1 MKRKAIVEM
10 HSMLREFYNYI
21 ANNTVGFFQGKGEEI
36 RPGERYCLRLDNEDM
51 VRGVDE
57 ALRNRTNVDGIQGH
71 YKYRDVY
78 ETFTIRLSDSVEVV
92 VASKTNGMTDDFL
105 ATLRNAELTDKRFPI
120 LMITHSPI
128 DTITSGTGDLSAN
141 GMPFHAASIIAKVK
155 EEIKNAQ
162 LSPADRILL
171 EYELERKQG
180 DRFSDKSSLYE
191 YSDLLTVLGR
201 GYVQKKDYA
210 AFSLLHDP
218 DSSHWEDEKKLRERL
233 KENHQLFEH
242 IDRVFR
248 HGNIVDTLEKEYESS
263 FITHLTS
270 CKKKGINWYEDYTF
284 ENVKKS
290 HEKNKKKQDNPLY
303 IDEGNIEIYCQSPL
317 EYSFVMDETAF
328 IRSDGESKSK
338 QRKKNILIYN
348 PDQKEEITIALRSNI
363 SLRASAASSVGAN
376 VSVSSKDILIKMKAT
391 GCSFSRTE
399 IKDVNNSITYSIK
412 VCVVNILPEYLEE
425 IQTNFYLDVAKSSVK
440 KANLQTVGIT
450 ERLIINPRKEIEVVE
465 TVTSG
470 NEYICNYNQTLKLEI
485 KEENIDIDTGKLP
498 FKLKIGII
506 EIPLVIKDESIK
518 PVELTGIRAFKLK
531 HTERKSLEYRDGKIV
546 YGTKEFFAK
555 DPFKKYLDW
564 EHKFI
569 QNGWVA
575 AKQTVKGLEELKI
588 NVPANV
594 YDAYQSYLAV
604 FKRSVPS
611 LAYFSDDIKEAALK
625 YINAVKQVLDNIPE
639 GKTLSYDQSNI
650 LFLGTIVQDY
660 DEQIISMSPLHPLN
674 VLYQL
679 TLLDEDAVGEVR
691 DDLVEKLS
699 PLYLLPYIKN
709 EDRVL
714 YHAVEQKHSPEWRIY
729 AQQSNKRYHGA
740 RSYVQK
746 LVCDKIN
753 QYKEHFSFLFGDIGN
768 DQFCINLINMG
779 DCREVLQGLIRY
791 YVRELSKEVVPEDL
805 TSFIVNIYSESEE
818 YNEFSVLSNQR
829 KLREYISTYGKDVE
843 DISEMA
849 TILSSKIRCY
859 YRNSNESAYQYAH
872 LSFYEMTPS
881 ENNGV
886 SRMDTITTGVSLGGV
901 TSGTPSVLNESWYK
915 TGFGTKYATD
925 NELIKMAKQ
934 YNALFRVAFSG
945 SSYEPNSCV
954 FTVIENG
961 TEGQLGKI
969 YDSSNWVVFVD
980 PKVDL
985 SFFQKSKKDDK
996 ELMIIHY
1003 SDQYTS
1009 ASGYDDITVTQKS
1022 GQYEEIIQSQLK
1034 KKGVSANKDN
1044 IDEIISLFN
1053 AINGG
1058 WMLRLLSA
1066 KKLAGAADS
1075 NFSRE
1080 KMSILSA
1087 IKLCMAYYAHSD
1099 IVWIPISLEEMLRV
1113 SGGAGYSQKEGLLSA
1128 KNLGFEKGVTSD
1140 DILMIGI
1147 EGPVDNLKIYMHPVE
1162 VKIGLN
1168 PNAVI
1173 TKAQEQVINT
1183 YAGLWKAL
1191 WPEKGRNSLECKLS
1205 RNFLMQ
1211 LVIVCCE
1218 KMKLYDVYPNE
1229 DWDLVTDKY
1238 REALLNE
1245 KYTFSNLMDEYIGKG
1260 TVVSFKSDVLVKSG
1274 EIKENVCMLE
1284 FPESMG
1290 SAYMV
1295 RTASEIEVDLDLDRK
1310 DLPKRLKY
1318 LYNPESPDITVSED
1332 TIINVNESTEDVVED
1347 VVISADIESVLE
1359 ETDDQVEIETEE
1371 SLEQKKVGIDV
1382 LFGTDVTDGQPL
1394 YWKPNDTNQV
1404 FHTNTGIIGTMG
1416 TGKTQFTKSVI
1427 TQLYRNQEY
1436 NFGGQPLGILIFD
1449 YKGDYN
1455 ESKED
1460 FVKATNATILK
1471 PYHLPFNPLSLTKS
1485 KVFKPLL
1492 PIHTANAFKDTL
1504 SKVYNLGPKQQN
1516 TLFSCITT
1524 AYNRRGIMPGDPS
1537 TWDNTPPTFDMV
1549 YNIYANDEEIKKT
1562 DSLAAAMDK
1571 LYQFQVF
1578 EGDPAKTVS
1587 LFDLLQ
1593 GVVVIDLSG
1602 YDSDIQSLIVAIT
1615 LDLFYSQMQAAGS
1628 SKMDQQYRQ
1637 LTKLILVDE
1646 ADNFMSEGFPAL
1658 KKILKE
1664 GREFGVGT
1672 ILSTQ
1677 FLKHFGSGEDD
1688 YSKYILTWVVHN
1700 VADLKSSDVEFVFKV
1715 EPKSTES
1722 QTLFND
1728 IKSLKKHHSIIK
1740 ISNFQPKYVED
1751 RAFWELYRDLKVD

>member
-1 MKRKAIVEM
+1 M

-21 ANNTVGFFQGKGEEI
+21 ANNTVGFFQGKADNI
-36 RPGERYCLRLDNEDM
+36 RPGERYCLRLDNEEM

-57 ALRNRTNVDGIQGH
+57 ALRNRTNVDGIQGI

-78 ETFTIRLSDSVEVV
+78 ETFTIRLSNDIEVV
-92 VASKTNGMTDDFL
+92 VASKNNGMTDDFL
-105 ATLRNAELTDKRFPI
+105 ATLRNAELTDKHFPI

-141 GMPFHAASIIAKVK
+141 GMPFHASSIITKIK

-162 LSPADRILL
+162 LSSADRILL

-180 DRFSDKSSLYE
+180 DRFSDKSSLFE
-191 YSDLLTVLGR
+191 YSDLLNVLGR

-210 AFSLLHDP
+210 AFSLLYDP

-248 HGNIVDTLEKEYESS
+248 HGNITDTLEKEYDSS
-263 FITHLTS
+263 FINHLTTS
-270 CKKKGINWYEDYTF
+270 KKKGVNWYEDYTF

-290 HEKNKKKQDNPLY
+290 HEKNKKRQDNPLY
-303 IDEGNIEIYCQSPL
+303 IDDNNIEVYCGSPL
-317 EYSFVMDETAF
+317 EYPFVMDQTAF
-328 IRSDGESKSK
+328 IRNDGESKVK

-348 PDQKEEITIALRSNI
+348 PDQKEDITILIRSNI
-363 SLRASAASSVGAN
+363 SIRQSAVSSAGATVN
-376 VSVSSKDILIKMKAT
+376 VSSKDILIKMKAT

-399 IKDVNNSITYSIK
+399 IKDVNNNITYSIK
-412 VCVVNILPEYLEE
+412 VCILNILPEYLED
-425 IQTNFYLDVAKSSVK
+425 IQTNFFLDIGKNNVK
-440 KANLQTVGIT
+440 RANLQTIGVK
-450 ERLIINPRKEIEVVE
+450 ERLVINPRKNDEIYE
-465 TVTSG
+465 TVISG
-470 NEYICNYNQTLKLEI
+470 YEYVCNYNQTLKLEI
-485 KEENIDIDTGKLP
+485 KEENVNVDTGKLD
-498 FKLKIGII
+498 FKLKVGII
-506 EIPLVIKDESIK
+506 EIPIVIKDESIK
-518 PVELTGIRAFKLK
+518 PVEITGIRAFKMK
-531 HTERKSLEYRDGKIV
+531 HVERKSLEYRDGRVI
-546 YGTKEFFAK
+546 YGTKEFFVK

-564 EHKFI
+564 EYKFI
-569 QNGWVA
+569 QNGWMA
-575 AKQTVKGLEELKI
+575 AKQTVEGLEEYEI
-588 NVPANV
+588 SVPV
-594 YDAYQSYLAV
+594 EIYDAYQKYLAV

-611 LAYFSDDIKEAALK
+611 LTYFGEEVKNAALN
-625 YINAVKQVLDNIPE
+625 YISAVEGVLDNIPE
-639 GKTLSYDQSNI
+639 GKTLSYDQSNL
-650 LFLGTIVQDY
+650 LFLGTVIQNY

-679 TLLDEDAVGEVR
+679 TLMAEDAVGEVR

-709 EDRVL
+709 NEKVL

-753 QYKEHFSFLFGDIGN
+753 QYKEHFSFLFEDIGN
-768 DQFCINLINMG
+768 DQFFINLINMG

-791 YVRELSKEVVPEDL
+791 YVKELNKEVVPEDMA
-805 TSFIVNIYSESEE
+805 SFVINIYSESEA

-829 KLREYISTYGKDVE
+829 KLREYISVYGKEVE

-859 YRNSNESAYQYAH
+859 YRNSNEDVYQYSH
-872 LSFYEMTPS
+872 LSFYEMAS
-881 ENNGV
+881 LENNSV
-886 SRMDTITTGVSLGGV
+886 SRMDTITTGVSLDGI
-901 TSGTPSVLNESWYK
+901 TSGIPSVLNESWYK

-945 SSYEPNSCV
+945 SSYEPYSCI
-954 FTVIENG
+954 FTEIENG

-985 SFFQKSKKDDK
+985 SFFQKKKQGDR
-996 ELMIIHY
+996 EVMIIHY

-1022 GQYEEIIQSQLK
+1022 GQYEEIIQSQLQ
-1034 KKGVSANKDN
+1034 KKGVLANKDSIN
-1044 IDEIISLFN
+1044 EIISLFN

-1058 WMLRLLSA
+1058 WMLRLLST
-1066 KKLAGAADS
+1066 KKLTGAADS

-1087 IKLCMAYYAHSD
+1087 IKFCMAYYSHSD

-1147 EGPVDNLKIYMHPVE
+1147 EGPVEELKVYMHPVE

-1173 TKAQEQVINT
+1173 IKAQEQVINT
-1183 YAGLWKAL
+1183 YVGLWKAL
-1191 WPEKGRNSLECKLS
+1191 WPDNDRDFLECKLS

-1218 KMKLYDVYPNE
+1218 KMKLYGVYPNE
-1229 DWDLVTDKY
+1229 DWDLVTNKY

-1245 KYTFSNLMDEYIGKG
+1245 KYIFSNAMDEYIGKG
-1260 TVVSFKSDVLVKSG
+1260 TIISFKADVLIDDG
-1274 EIKENVCMLE
+1274 EIKDDVCILE
-1284 FPESMG
+1284 FPESKG

-1295 RTASEIEVDLDLDRK
+1295 RTASEIEMDLDLDK
-1310 DLPKRLKY
+1310 KELPKRLKD
-1318 LYNPESPDITVSED
+1318 LYHPATAIVPDSAETESNTEEKVESIAEEVAVDTSEIIEPVITDSEG
-1332 TIINVNESTEDVVED
+1332 ESKT
-1347 VVISADIESVLE
+1347 E
-1359 ETDDQVEIETEE
+1359 ETQVENKI
-1371 SLEQKKVGIDV
+1371 GIDV
-1382 LFGTDVTDGQPL
+1382 LFGTDVADGQPL

-1416 TGKTQFTKSVI
+1416 TGKTQFTKSII

-1516 TLFSCITT
+1516 ILFSCITN
-1524 AYNRRGIMPGDPS
+1524 AYSRRGILSGDPS

-1549 YNIYANDEEIKKT
+1549 YNIYANDEDIKKT

-1578 EGDPAKTVS
+1578 EGDPVKTVS

-1637 LTKLILVDE
+1637 LTKMILVDE

-1700 VADLKSSDVEFVFKV
+1700 VADLKPSDVEFVFKV
-1715 EPKSTES
+1715 EPKSIDS

-1751 RAFWELYRDLKVD
+1751 RAFWELYRDLKLD

>member
-1 MKRKAIVEM
+1 
-10 HSMLREFYNYI
+10 MLREFYNYI
-21 ANNTVGFFQGKGEEI
+21 ANNTVGFFQGKGEGI

-78 ETFTIRLSDSVEVV
+78 ETFTIRLSDNVEVV
-92 VASKTNGMTDDFL
+92 VASKTDGMTDDFL

-210 AFSLLHDP
+210 AFSLLYDP

-270 CKKKGINWYEDYTF
+270 CKKKGLNWYEDYTF

-303 IDEGNIEIYCQSPL
+303 IDDNNIEIYYQSPL
-317 EYSFVMDETAF
+317 EYSFTMDENAF
-328 IRSDGESKSK
+328 IRNDGESKSK
-338 QRKKNILIYN
+338 QRNKNILIYN
-348 PDQKEEITIALRSNI
+348 PDQKEEVIVGLTSNI
-363 SLRASAASSVGAN
+363 SLRPSAVSTVGAT
-376 VSVSSKDILIKMKAT
+376 VDVASKYVLINMKAT
-391 GCSFSRTE
+391 GCSFSKTE
-399 IKDVNNSITYSIK
+399 IQDVNNKIK
-412 VCVVNILPEYLEE
+412 YTIKICVLNISPEYLEE
-425 IQTNFYLDVAKSSVK
+425 IQTNFFVDFRGKNIKNAS
-440 KANLQTVGIT
+440 LQVVGIT
-450 ERLIINPRKEIEVVE
+450 DKLIINPRKEKEVVE
-465 TVTSG
+465 TVISG
-470 NEYICNYNQTLKLEI
+470 NEYNCNYNKTLKLEI
-485 KEENIDIDTGKLP
+485 KEENIDIDTGRLP

-546 YGTKEFFAK
+546 YGTKEFYARE
-555 DPFKKYLDW
+555 PFKKYLDW
-564 EHKFI
+564 EYKLI
-569 QNGWVA
+569 QSRWVA

-588 NVPANV
+588 NIPTNV
-594 YDAYQSYLAV
+594 YDAYHEYLST

-611 LAYFSDDIKEAALK
+611 LTYFSDDIKKAAIK
-625 YINAVKQVLDNIPE
+625 YVNAVKRVLDDIPE
-639 GKTLSYDQSNI
+639 GKTLSYDQSNL
-650 LFLGTIVQDY
+650 LFLGTIIQDH

-679 TLLDEDAVGEVR
+679 TLMNEEAVGEVR
-691 DDLVEKLS
+691 DDLIEKLS

-709 EDRVL
+709 EDRIL

-746 LVCDKIN
+746 LVCDKID

-791 YVRELSKEVVPEDL
+791 YARELNKEVVPEDL

-818 YNEFSVLSNQR
+818 YNEFSVLSDQR
-829 KLREYISTYGKDVE
+829 KLRKYIETYGKEVD
-843 DISEMA
+843 DIGEMA

-859 YRNSNESAYQYAH
+859 YRNSNESTYQYAH

-886 SRMDTITTGVSLGGV
+886 SRMDTITTGVSLDGI

-915 TGFGTKYATD
+915 TGFGTKYASD
-925 NELIKMAKQ
+925 NDLVKMAKQ

-945 SSYEPNSCV
+945 SSYEPDSCV

-985 SFFQKSKKDDK
+985 SFFKKSKQDNE

-1022 GQYEEIIQSQLK
+1022 GQYEEIIHSQLK

-1058 WMLRLLSA
+1058 WMLRLLST
-1066 KKLAGAADS
+1066 KKLAGAADN

-1113 SGGAGYSQKEGLLSA
+1113 SRGAGYSQKEGLLSA
-1128 KNLGFEKGVTSD
+1128 KNLGFEDGVTSD

-1147 EGPVDNLKIYMHPVE
+1147 EGPVENLKIYMHPVE

-1168 PNAVI
+1168 PNTVI
-1173 TKAQEQVINT
+1173 AKAQKQLINT
-1183 YAGLWKAL
+1183 YLGLWKAL
-1191 WPEKGRNSLECKLS
+1191 WPEEGRNSLECKLS

-1218 KMKLYDVYPNE
+1218 KMKLYGVYPNE
-1229 DWDLVTDKY
+1229 DWHLVTDKY

-1245 KYTFSNLMDEYIGKG
+1245 KYMFSNLMDEYIGKG

-1274 EIKENVCMLE
+1274 EIKGDVCMLE

-1295 RTASEIEVDLDLDRK
+1295 RTASEIETDLDLDEK

-1318 LYNPESPDITVSED
+1318 LYNPVSVDIQVPE
-1332 TIINVNESTEDVVED
+1332 VVFE
-1347 VVISADIESVLE
+1347 DIEEIIEENVEKVVSNNDNVTVGIAAQDE
-1359 ETDDQVEIETEE
+1359 TETAEVYETD
-1371 SLEQKKVGIDV
+1371 KVGIDV

-1455 ESKED
+1455 ESKVD
-1460 FVKATNATILK
+1460 FIKATNATILK

-1593 GVVVIDLSG
+1593 GVVVVDLSG

-1751 RAFWELYRDLKVD
+1751 RAFWELYRDLKLD

>member
-1 MKRKAIVEM
+1 M

-21 ANNTVGFFQGKGEEI
+21 ANNIVGFFQSKGDNI
-36 RPGERYCLRLDNEDM
+36 RPGERYCLRLDNEGM
-51 VRGVDE
+51 VRGVDD
-57 ALRNRTNVDGIQGH
+57 ALRNRTNVDGIQGY
-71 YKYRDVY
+71 YKYEDVY
-78 ETFTIRLSDSVEVV
+78 ETFTIRLSDNLEVV

-105 ATLRNAELTDKRFPI
+105 ATLRNAELTDNHFPI

-162 LSPADRILL
+162 LSTADRILL

-191 YSDLLTVLGR
+191 YSNLLTVLGR

-210 AFSLLHDP
+210 SFSLLNDP
-218 DSSHWEDEKKLRERL
+218 DSSHWVDEKKLRERL

-242 IDRVFR
+242 INRGFR
-248 HGNIVDTLEKEYESS
+248 HGNITDTLEKEYETN
-263 FITHLTS
+263 FINHLTS
-270 CKKKGINWYEDYTF
+270 CKKRGVNWYEDYTF

-303 IDEGNIEIYCQSPL
+303 IDDDNIEVYCKSPL
-317 EYSFVMDETAF
+317 EYSFVVDETVF
-328 IRSDGESKSK
+328 IRNDGESKAK

-348 PDQKEEITIALRSNI
+348 MDQKEDVTIALRSNI
-363 SLRASAASSVGAN
+363 SIRPSAVSTVGADAE
-376 VSVSSKDILIKMKAT
+376 VVSKDILIKMKAT

-399 IKDVNNSITYSIK
+399 IKDVNNNITYSIK
-412 VCVVNILPEYLEE
+412 ICVLNILPEYLEE
-425 IQTNFYLDVAKSSVK
+425 IQTNFFLDVGKSSVK
-440 KANLQTVGIT
+440 RANLQTVGIT
-450 ERLIINPRKEIEVVE
+450 EKLVVNPRKEIEIVE
-465 TVTSG
+465 TINSG
-470 NEYICNYNQTLKLEI
+470 NEYVCNYNQTLKLEI
-485 KEENIDIDTGKLP
+485 KEENIDIDTGKLS

-506 EIPLVIKDESIK
+506 EIPFVIKDESIK
-518 PVELTGIRAFKLK
+518 PVELTGVRAFKMK
-531 HTERKSLEYRDGKIV
+531 HSERKSLEYRDGKIV

-564 EHKFI
+564 EFTLI
-569 QNGWVA
+569 QHGWQA

-588 NVPANV
+588 NIPTNV
-594 YDAYQSYLAV
+594 YDAYQEFLEV

-611 LAYFSDDIKEAALK
+611 LTYFSDDIKLAAMK
-625 YINAVKQVLDNIPE
+625 YIDAVKHVLNDIPE
-639 GKTLSYDQSNI
+639 GKTLSYDQSNL
-650 LFLGTIVQDY
+650 LFLGTVVQDH
-660 DEQIISMSPLHPLN
+660 DERIISMSPVHPLN

-679 TLLDEDAVGEVR
+679 TLMNEEAVGEVR

-699 PLYLLPYIKN
+699 PLYLLPYVKN
-709 EDRVL
+709 EDKVL
-714 YHAVEQKHSPEWRIY
+714 YHAVEQKHSLEWRIY

-746 LVCDKIN
+746 LVCDKVN

-779 DCREVLQGLIRY
+779 DCREVLQGLIRF
-791 YVRELSKEVVPEDL
+791 YVRELNKDVVPENL
-805 TSFIVNIYSESEE
+805 TSFVVNIYSESEE

-829 KLREYISTYGKDVE
+829 KLREYIVAYGKDVE
-843 DISEMA
+843 DVSEMA

-859 YRNSNESAYQYAH
+859 YRNSNEDIYQYAH
-872 LSFYEMTPS
+872 LAFYEMVSS
-881 ENNGV
+881 EKNGV
-886 SRMDTITTGVSLGGV
+886 SRMDTITTGVSLEGI

-915 TGFGTKYATD
+915 TGFGIKYATD
-925 NELIKMAKQ
+925 NDLIAMAKQ
-934 YNALFRVAFSG
+934 YNALFRVAYSG
-945 SSYEPNSCV
+945 SSYEPDSCI
-954 FTVIENG
+954 FTEIENG

-985 SFFQKSKKDDK
+985 SFFQKSKKEDK

-1022 GQYEEIIQSQLK
+1022 GQYEEIIQLQLQ

-1066 KKLAGAADS
+1066 KKLVGAADS

-1087 IKLCMAYYAHSD
+1087 IKLCMAYYAHSE

-1128 KNLGFEKGVTSD
+1128 KNLGFERGVTSD

-1147 EGPVDNLKIYMHPVE
+1147 EGPVKNLKIYMHPVE

-1168 PNAVI
+1168 PRAVI

-1183 YAGLWKAL
+1183 YAGLWRAL
-1191 WPEKGRNSLECKLS
+1191 WPEEGRNSLECKLS

-1218 KMKLYDVYPNE
+1218 KMKLYEVYPNE
-1229 DWDLVTDKY
+1229 DWDLVIDKY
-1238 REALLNE
+1238 REVLLNE
-1245 KYTFSNLMDEYIGKG
+1245 KYIFSNIMDEYIGKG
-1260 TVVSFKSDVLVKSG
+1260 TVISFKSDVLVKSG
-1274 EIKENVCMLE
+1274 EIKNDVCMLE

-1295 RTASEIEVDLDLDRK
+1295 RTASEIEIDLDLDKK

-1318 LYNPESPDITVSED
+1318 LYNPEHTGVSL
-1332 TIINVNESTEDVVED
+1332 
-1347 VVISADIESVLE
+1347 AE
-1359 ETDDQVEIETEE
+1359 ETSDDTAEELVEEDIVATDSENTSDDEIYQEENRTEE
-1371 SLEQKKVGIDV
+1371 LSELKKIGIDV

-1404 FHTNTGIIGTMG
+1404 FHINTGIIGTMG

-1516 TLFSCITT
+1516 TLFSCITS
-1524 AYNRRGIMPGDPS
+1524 AYSRRGIIPGDPN

-1700 VADLKSSDVEFVFKV
+1700 VADLKTSDVEFVFKV
-1715 EPKSTES
+1715 EPRSTES
-1722 QTLFND
+1722 QALFND

-1751 RAFWELYRDLKVD
+1751 RAFWELYRDLQR